1 MPTSSKGYAM
11 TGSAPPGPEPQS
23 SFSSLMS
30 RADDVVLQEL
40 MGADIVRLLRS
51 IDPELSTPSKL
62 RELLLGFKTPAELL
76 RDPSTR
82 RLLLELLP
90 ESSAR
95 QLCEHLGV
103 ESGYDPFEELAKLSP
118 RGGSVRE
125 SRLFAFFGQHTSF
138 EETLTQS
145 ADWQT
150 ARGEYQLFEHQ
161 REAVSN
167 LNRILSSGK
176 RRVLLHMPTG
186 SGKTRTAMNVIAG
199 HLRASEPSLVLWLAF
214 SEELCEQAI
223 DEFVHAWRF
232 LGNRRIDVLRFWGS
246 HNPDLHSVKDGMIV
260 AGLGKVYNYALD
272 SISSIASLADKV
284 TLVTIDEAHQSIAPS
299 YRLVLD
305 TVVEKQPRTA
315 LMGLSATP
323 GRTWNEIDQDQEL
336 ADFFLRQKVSLEV
349 QGYANPVEYLIE
361 EGYLARPTFTP
372 LFYDSGNDLS
382 ARDMAEIEDSLDI
395 PGRLLERLAKDDQR
409 NLRIVQRTEQV
420 TRSHERTILFANSV
434 SHSRLLAAV
443 LRARG
448 IESYAVSGETPA
460 PERHRVINKFR
471 SAHQGSIVLCNY
483 GVLTAGFDAPNT
495 SAAILARPTKSL
507 VLYSQMIGRALRGRL
522 AGGNEEA
529 EIITVFDT
537 RLPGFGDLAES
548 FYNWED
554 VWT

>member
-1 MPTSSKGYAM
+1 MI
-11 TGSAPPGPEPQS
+11 GSDPHGPEPQG
-23 SFSSLMS
+23 SFATLMG

-40 MGADIVRLLRS
+40 LGSDVVRLLRS

-62 RELLLGFKTPAELL
+62 RELLVGFKTPADML

-82 RLLLELLP
+82 TLLLELLP
-90 ESSAR
+90 DSSAR
-95 QLCEHLGV
+95 NLCQHLGV
-103 ESGYDPFEELAKLSP
+103 EAGHDPFEALAKISP
-118 RGGSVRE
+118 RRGSARE
-125 SRLFAFFGQHTSF
+125 ARLLAFFGQHTSIQ
-138 EETLTQS
+138 EGRTQS
-145 ADWQT
+145 TDSLT
-150 ARGEYQLFEHQ
+150 AHGEYQLFEHQ
-161 REAVSN
+161 RKAVSN
-167 LNRILSSGK
+167 LNRILSSEK

-186 SGKTRTAMNVIAG
+186 SGKTRTAMNVIAD
-199 HLRASEPSLVLWLAF
+199 HLRAGEPSLVLWLAF

-223 DEFVHAWRF
+223 DEFVQAWSF
-232 LGNRRIDVLRFWGS
+232 LGNRTIDVFRFWGS
-246 HNPDLHSVKDGMIV
+246 HNPDLHSIKDGLIV
-260 AGLGKVYNYALD
+260 AGLGKVYNYALN

-284 TLVTIDEAHQSIAPS
+284 TLVTIDEAHQSVAPT

-323 GRTWNEIDQDQEL
+323 GRTWNEIDEDQEL
-336 ADFFLRQKVSLEV
+336 ADFFLRQKVGLEV

-361 EGYLARPTFTP
+361 EGYLARPVFAP

-382 ARDMAEIEDSLDI
+382 ARDMAEIETSLDI
-395 PGRLLERLAKDDQR
+395 PGRLLEQLATDDQR
-409 NLRIVQRTEQV
+409 NLRIIQRTEQAA
-420 TRSHERTILFANSV
+420 RSHQRVILFANSV
-434 SHSRLLAAV
+434 THSKLLTAV

-448 IESYAVSGETPA
+448 IDSYAVSGDTPA
-460 PERHRVINKFR
+460 AERYRVINKFR
-471 SAHQGSIVLCNY
+471 GSYEGSIVLCNY
-483 GVLTAGFDAPNT
+483 GVLTTGFDAPNT

-507 VLYSQMIGRALRGRL
+507 VLYSQMIGRALRGPL

-529 EIITVFDT
+529 EIITVVDT